1 MELKYN
7 LTFKDKTIVAKLKR
21 FINQIYKL
29 LPCREEGTD
38 WEKLLLTIIE
48 EFSGLKSLMESQYED
63 EMFTVICKLEGLRHL
78 TNSEDFM
85 MYRKTIFECLNLV
98 QEVINNLCQDQIT

>member
-7 LTFKDKTIVAKLKR
+7 LTFEDKTIVAKLKR
-21 FINQIYKL
+21 FISQIYKL

-78 TNSEDFM
+78 TNPEDFM
-85 MYRKTIFECLNLV
+85 MYRKTIFECLNLI
-98 QEVINNLCQDQIT
+98 QEVINNLCQVQIT